1 MQASYAEPGLRSGA
15 PARED
20 GRVTVSEADRNGAQA
35 TRQTVLVA
43 DDTPENIDLL
53 SGLLRQDYRVKVATS
68 GEKAIA
74 IVNSDDPPDLILLD
88 IMMPGMNGYDVCR
101 RIKANPDRCSIPVIF
116 VTAMTSIE
124 DERLGLEVGAV
135 DYITK
140 PISPPIVA
148 ARVRTH
154 LALYDQTRTLES
166 RVRERTAEL
175 LASRQQ
181 IIRRLG
187 RAAEFR
193 DNETGNHVIRMSY
206 YSRLIAQA
214 IGLGPEATEL
224 LFATASMHDVGKI
237 GIPDAILLKPGP
249 LNAAEWA
256 IMRRHPEIGAEIIG
270 EHGDPLLDT
279 ARIIALTHH
288 ERFDGSGY
296 PRGLVGKDIPLFG
309 RIVAVADVFDALM
322 TRRPYKKALP
332 VDETL
337 AAMARNSGAHF
348 DPELMDAFRSVL
360 PEALS
365 IHDTYADTHG
375 PMTDVVVELATDAAA
390 A

>member
-1 MQASYAEPGLRSGA
+1 MLIQSELAA
-15 PARED
+15 PRPP
-20 GRVTVSEADRNGAQA
+20 
-35 TRQTVLVA
+35 RQTVLVA

-53 SGLLRQDYRVKVATS
+53 SGLLRQDYRVKVATN
-68 GEKAIA
+68 GEKALA
-74 IVNSDDPPDLILLD
+74 IINSDDPPDLILLD
-88 IMMPGMNGYDVCR
+88 VMMPGMNGYDVCR
-101 RIKANPDRCSIPVIF
+101 RIKANPDRRGIPVIF

-140 PISPPIVA
+140 PISPPIVC

-154 LALYDQTRTLES
+154 LALYDQTRALEE

-206 YSRLIAQA
+206 YARLIGEASGLEQA
-214 IGLGPEATEL
+214 AAEL
-224 LFATASMHDVGKI
+224 LFNTASMHDIGKI
-237 GIPDAILLKPGP
+237 GIPDAVLLKPGP
-249 LNAAEWA
+249 LSTAEWA
-256 IMRRHPEIGAEIIG
+256 VMRRHPEIGAEIIG
-270 EHGDPLLDT
+270 RHDDELLDT
-279 ARIIALTHH
+279 ARTIALTHH

-296 PRGLVGKDIPLFG
+296 PHGLIGEAIPLFG
-309 RIVAVADVFDALM
+309 RIVAIADVFDALM
-322 TRRPYKKALP
+322 NKRPYK
-332 VDETL
+332 D
-337 AAMARNSGAHF
+337 AMAVEDTLQVMARSTGTHF
-348 DPELMDAFRSVL
+348 DPRLVEAFHRAL
-360 PEALS
+360 PDMLR

-375 PMTDVVVELATDAAA
+375 PMTDVDVPPEAARPSSGPSAEAAPGATD
-390 A
+390 

>member
-1 MQASYAEPGLRSGA
+1 MTDADQGA
-15 PARED
+15 
-20 GRVTVSEADRNGAQA
+20 GRT
-35 TRQTVLVA
+35 TRQTILVA

-53 SGLLRQDYRVKVATS
+53 SALLRQDYRVKVATS
-68 GEKAIA
+68 GEKALA
-74 IVNSDDPPDLILLD
+74 IVNSTEPPDLILLD

-101 RIKANPDRCSIPVIF
+101 RIKANPDRRGIPIIF

-154 LALYDQTRTLES
+154 LALYDQTRVLED

-175 LASRQQ
+175 FASRQQ

-206 YSRLIAQA
+206 YARLIAQA

-224 LFATASMHDVGKI
+224 LFNTASMHDIGKI
-237 GIPDAILLKPGP
+237 GIPDAVLLKPGP
-249 LNAAEWA
+249 LSKAEWA
-256 IMRRHPEIGAEIIG
+256 VMRRHPEIGAEIIG
-270 EHGDPLLDT
+270 EHDDELLQT
-279 ARIIALTHH
+279 ARTIALTHH

-296 PRGLVGKDIPLFG
+296 PRGLIGEDIPLFG
-309 RIVAVADVFDALM
+309 RIVAIADVFDALM
-322 TRRPYKKALP
+322 TARPYKPAMP
-332 VDETL
+332 IDETL
-337 AAMARNSGAHF
+337 QVMGRNTGLHF
-348 DPELMDAFRSVL
+348 DPALMEVLPSVL
-360 PEALS
+360 PDMLRINA
-365 IHDTYADTHG
+365 TYADTHG
-375 PMTDVVVELATDAAA
+375 PMTDVDVPVAEPGDSGEGAAQPA
-390 A
+390 

>member
-1 MQASYAEPGLRSGA
+1 MAGSRETTVTDADHGA
-15 PARED
+15 
-20 GRVTVSEADRNGAQA
+20 GRT
-35 TRQTVLVA
+35 TRQTILVA

-53 SGLLRQDYRVKVATS
+53 SALLRQDYRVKVATS
-68 GEKAIA
+68 GEKALA
-74 IVNSDDPPDLILLD
+74 IVNSTEPPDLILLD

-101 RIKANPDRCSIPVIF
+101 RIKANPDRRGIPIIF

-154 LALYDQTRTLES
+154 LALYDQTRVLED
-166 RVRERTAEL
+166 RVRARTAEL
-175 LASRQQ
+175 FASRQQ

-206 YSRLIAQA
+206 YARLIAQA

-224 LFATASMHDVGKI
+224 LFNTASMHDIGKI
-237 GIPDAILLKPGP
+237 GIPDAVLLKPGP
-249 LNAAEWA
+249 LSKAEWA
-256 IMRRHPEIGAEIIG
+256 VMRQHPEIGAEIIG
-270 EHGDPLLDT
+270 EHDDELLQT
-279 ARIIALTHH
+279 ARTIALTHH

-296 PRGLVGKDIPLFG
+296 PRGLIGEDIPLFG
-309 RIVAVADVFDALM
+309 RIVAIADVFDALM
-322 TRRPYKKALP
+322 TARPYKPAMP
-332 VDETL
+332 IDETL
-337 AAMARNSGAHF
+337 QVMGRNTGLHF
-348 DPELMDAFRSVL
+348 DPALMEVLPSVL
-360 PEALS
+360 PDMLRINA
-365 IHDTYADTHG
+365 TYADTHG
-375 PMTDVVVELATDAAA
+375 PMTDVDVPVAEPGDSGEGVALPA
-390 A
+390 

>member
-1 MQASYAEPGLRSGA
+1 MVTDADQSA
-15 PARED
+15 
-20 GRVTVSEADRNGAQA
+20 GRT
-35 TRQTVLVA
+35 TRQTILVA

-53 SGLLRQDYRVKVATS
+53 SALLRQDYRVKVATS
-68 GEKAIA
+68 GEKALA
-74 IVNSDDPPDLILLD
+74 IVNSTEPPDLILLD

-101 RIKANPDRCSIPVIF
+101 RIKANPDRRGIPIIF

-140 PISPPIVA
+140 PISPPIVS

-154 LALYDQTRTLES
+154 LALYDQTRALED

-175 LASRQQ
+175 FASRQQ

-206 YSRLIAQA
+206 YARLIAQA

-224 LFATASMHDVGKI
+224 LFNTASMHDIGKI
-237 GIPDAILLKPGP
+237 GIPDAVLLKPGP
-249 LNAAEWA
+249 LNKAEWA
-256 IMRRHPEIGAEIIG
+256 VMRQHPEIGAEIIG
-270 EHGDPLLDT
+270 EHDDELLQT
-279 ARIIALTHH
+279 ARTIALTHH

-296 PRGLVGKDIPLFG
+296 PRGLIGEDIPLFG
-309 RIVAVADVFDALM
+309 RIVAIADVFDALM
-322 TRRPYKKALP
+322 TARPYKPALP
-332 VDETL
+332 IDETL
-337 AAMARNSGAHF
+337 QVMGRNTGLHF
-348 DPELMDAFRSVL
+348 DPALMAVLPSVL
-360 PEALS
+360 PDMLRINA
-365 IHDTYADTHG
+365 TYADTHG
-375 PMTDVVVELATDAAA
+375 PMTDVDVPVAEPGDSGEGAAQPA
-390 A
+390 

>member
-1 MQASYAEPGLRSGA
+1 MTDADQGA
-15 PARED
+15 
-20 GRVTVSEADRNGAQA
+20 GRT
-35 TRQTVLVA
+35 TRQTILVA

-53 SGLLRQDYRVKVATS
+53 SALLRQDYRVKVATS
-68 GEKAIA
+68 GEKALA
-74 IVNSDDPPDLILLD
+74 IVNSTEPPDLILLD

-101 RIKANPDRCSIPVIF
+101 RIKANPDRRGIPIIF

-140 PISPPIVA
+140 PISPPIVS

-154 LALYDQTRTLES
+154 LALYDQTRVLED

-175 LASRQQ
+175 FASRQQ

-206 YSRLIAQA
+206 YARLIAQA

-224 LFATASMHDVGKI
+224 LFNTASMHDIGKI
-237 GIPDAILLKPGP
+237 GIPDAVLLKPGP
-249 LNAAEWA
+249 LSKAEWA
-256 IMRRHPEIGAEIIG
+256 VMRQHPEIGAEIIG
-270 EHGDPLLDT
+270 EHDDELLQT
-279 ARIIALTHH
+279 ARTIAPTHH

-296 PRGLVGKDIPLFG
+296 PRGLIGEDIPLFG
-309 RIVAVADVFDALM
+309 RIVAIADVFDALM
-322 TRRPYKKALP
+322 TARPYKPAMP
-332 VDETL
+332 IDETL
-337 AAMARNSGAHF
+337 QVMGRNTGLHF
-348 DPELMDAFRSVL
+348 DPALMEVLPSVL
-360 PEALS
+360 PDMLRINA
-365 IHDTYADTHG
+365 TYADTHG
-375 PMTDVVVELATDAAA
+375 PMTDVDVPVAEPGDSGEGAALPA
-390 A
+390 

>member
-1 MQASYAEPGLRSGA
+1 MTDADHGA
-15 PARED
+15 
-20 GRVTVSEADRNGAQA
+20 GRT
-35 TRQTVLVA
+35 TRQTILVA

-53 SGLLRQDYRVKVATS
+53 SALLRQDYRVKVATS
-68 GEKAIA
+68 GEKALA
-74 IVNSDDPPDLILLD
+74 IVNSTEPPDLILLD

-101 RIKANPDRCSIPVIF
+101 RIKANPDRRGIPIIF

-154 LALYDQTRTLES
+154 LALYDQTRVLED
-166 RVRERTAEL
+166 RVRARTAEL
-175 LASRQQ
+175 FASRQQ

-206 YSRLIAQA
+206 YARLIAQA

-224 LFATASMHDVGKI
+224 LFNTASMHDIGKI
-237 GIPDAILLKPGP
+237 GIPDAVLLKPGP
-249 LNAAEWA
+249 LSKSEWA
-256 IMRRHPEIGAEIIG
+256 VMRQHPEIGAEIIG
-270 EHGDPLLDT
+270 EHDDELLQT
-279 ARIIALTHH
+279 ARTIALTHH

-296 PRGLVGKDIPLFG
+296 PRGLIGEDIPLFG
-309 RIVAVADVFDALM
+309 RIVAIADVFDALM
-322 TRRPYKKALP
+322 TARPYKPAMRI
-332 VDETL
+332 DETL
-337 AAMARNSGAHF
+337 QVMGRNTGLHF
-348 DPELMDAFRSVL
+348 DPALMEVLPSVL
-360 PEALS
+360 PDMLRINA
-365 IHDTYADTHG
+365 TYADTHG
-375 PMTDVVVELATDAAA
+375 PMTDVDVPVAEPGDGGEGAAQPA
-390 A
+390 